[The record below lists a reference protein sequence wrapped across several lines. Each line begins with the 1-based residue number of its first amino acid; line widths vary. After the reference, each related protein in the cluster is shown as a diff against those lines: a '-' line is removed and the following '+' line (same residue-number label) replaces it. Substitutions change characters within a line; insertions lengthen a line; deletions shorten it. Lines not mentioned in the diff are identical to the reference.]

1 MLTWCWGRSVRE
13 CRPPRLQPSVS
24 PPCTSRSPVEELK
37 KNFFCKCGSSN
48 QFIVGMK
55 NPINGNNPPCEQ
67 QCQWRCSNRET
78 RIGRQRNKQSQGWD
92 RSLQNS
98 LSQEQRTST
107 TESYVC
113 CSISGGWRG
122 ARRWRS
128 QQSWSLPQERP
139 GGGSKVQEMEIEGG
153 FEDLGDEGAIID
165 GNTKH
170 TNIMEY
176 KCKYDLGYEGAVLH
190 ETGKTDHHQSSREQ
204 SSCLSLHA
212 TGAVDRRPDVF
223 FAWKWFS

>member
-1 MLTWCWGRSVRE
+1 MLTWCWGKSVRE
-13 CRPPRLQPSVS
+13 WRPPRLQPSVS

-37 KNFFCKCGSSN
+37 KNFFLQMWLCFWKWAN
-48 QFIVGMK
+48 QFNVEMK
-55 NPINGNNPPCEQ
+55 NPVYGNNPPYEQ
-67 QCQWRCSNRET
+67 QCQWRYSSRET

-92 RSLQNS
+92 RSLRNS

-128 QQSWSLPQERP
+128 PRSWSLLQERP

-153 FEDLGDEGAIID
+153 FEDLGDEGVVLD
-165 GNTKH
+165 GKSKH
-170 TNIMEY
+170 TNIIEY
-176 KCKYDLGYEGAVLH
+176 K
-190 ETGKTDHHQSSREQ
+190 
-204 SSCLSLHA
+204 
-212 TGAVDRRPDVF
+212 
-223 FAWKWFS
+223 